1 MTSSGGGIAPKEL
14 LGHASIVQTLSYA
27 EVAREDA
34 DRSAAKHVDAFTAAV
49 GEQAA

>member
-1 MTSSGGGIAPKEL
+1 MASTVDLEHVSKL

-27 EVAREDA
+27 EVAREDVH
-34 DRSAAKHVDAFTAAV
+34 RSAAKHEDAFTAAV